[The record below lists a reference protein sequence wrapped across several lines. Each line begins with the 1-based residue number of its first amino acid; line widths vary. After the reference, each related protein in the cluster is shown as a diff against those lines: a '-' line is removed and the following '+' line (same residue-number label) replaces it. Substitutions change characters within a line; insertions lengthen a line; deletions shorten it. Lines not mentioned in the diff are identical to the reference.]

1 MTVPEEYRQ
10 ASRDFEAVLVDLR
23 DHAMLATTHRAF
35 TTLEAVLRVFRRR
48 LTVAEGL
55 AFADLLPVG
64 LRALFVSHWDCH
76 QPALPFLSR
85 TEMMAEVLAL
95 RHNHN
100 LSTDTA
106 IEDVVTVLRRHLD
119 ENALQMFLAGLS
131 SPALSFW
138 GFEPLAD

>member
-1 MTVPEEYRQ
+1 MPEEYRQ

-23 DHAMLATTHRAF
+23 DQAMLATTHRAF
-35 TTLEAVLRVFRRR
+35 TTLEAVLRVFRAR

-64 LRALFVSHWDCH
+64 LRALFVSQWDCH
-76 QPALPFLSR
+76 PPALPFLSR
-85 TEMMAEVLAL
+85 KEMMAEVLAL

-119 ENALQMFLAGLS
+119 ENVLQMFLAGVS
-131 SPALSFW
+131 SQALSFW
-138 GFEPLAD
+138 GFEPPAD